1 MGKVRGVLKALW
13 HGPWFRPALRYT
25 LLFALTIAASPYLA
39 VLWRI
44 ILYGD
49 TSDQMLLIMLASG
62 VWYVRKLWR
71 LRKRKRTETDE
82 SRPADQEPSHD
93 I

>member
-13 HGPWFRPALRYT
+13 HGPWFRPVLQYT
-25 LLFALTIAASPYLA
+25 LLFALTVAASPYLA

-49 TSDQMLLIMLASG
+49 TSDQMLLIVFAAG
-62 VWYVRKLWR
+62 VWYVRKLWL

-82 SRPADQEPSHD
+82 SRTADLESSND

>member
-13 HGPWFRPALRYT
+13 RGPWFRPALRCT
-25 LLFALTIAASPYLA
+25 LLFALTVAASPYLA

-62 VWYVRKLWR
+62 VWYVRKLWL

>member
-25 LLFALTIAASPYLA
+25 LLFALTVAASPYLA

-49 TSDQMLLIMLASG
+49 TSDQMLLIMFAAG

-71 LRKRKRTETDE
+71 LRGRKSMQTDE

>member
-13 HGPWFRPALRYT
+13 HGPWFRPALQYT
-25 LLFALTIAASPYLA
+25 LLFALTVAASPYLA

-49 TSDQMLLIMLASG
+49 AFDQMLLIMFAAG
-62 VWYVRKLWR
+62 VWYVRKLWL
-71 LRKRKRTETDE
+71 LRKRKRTEADE
-82 SRPADQEPSHD
+82 SRTSDQEPSD
-93 I
+93 DM

>member
-13 HGPWFRPALRYT
+13 HGPWFRPALQYT
-25 LLFALTIAASPYLA
+25 LLFALTVAASPYLA

-49 TSDQMLLIMLASG
+49 ASDQMFLIMFAAG
-62 VWYVRKLWR
+62 VWYVRKLWL
-71 LRKRKRTETDE
+71 LRKRKRTKTDE
-82 SRPADQEPSHD
+82 SRTSDQKPSND
-93 I
+93 M

>member
-1 MGKVRGVLKALW
+1 MGRVRNVLHDLW
-13 HGPWFRPALRYT
+13 YGPWFRPALKYT
-25 LLFALTIAASPYLA
+25 LLFVLMVAASPYLA

-49 TSDQMLLIMLASG
+49 ASDQMLLIMLAAG
-62 VWYVRKLWR
+62 IWYVRKLWR
-71 LRKRKRTETDE
+71 LRKRKRAETDE
-82 SRPADQEPSHD
+82 SRTADREPPHD

>member
-13 HGPWFRPALRYT
+13 HGPWFRPALQYT
-25 LLFALTIAASPYLA
+25 LLFALTVAASPYLA

-49 TSDQMLLIMLASG
+49 TSDQMLLIMFAAG

-71 LRKRKRTETDE
+71 LRKRKRTKTDE
-82 SRPADQEPSHD
+82 SRTANQKPSHD

>member
-25 LLFALTIAASPYLA
+25 LLFALTVAASPYLA

-49 TSDQMLLIMLASG
+49 TSDQMLLIVFAAG
-62 VWYVRKLWR
+62 VWYVRKLWL
-71 LRKRKRTETDE
+71 LRKRKRTETNE
-82 SRPADQEPSHD
+82 SRTADREPPND

>member
-13 HGPWFRPALRYT
+13 RGPWFRPALRYT
-25 LLFALTIAASPYLA
+25 LLFALTVAASPYLA
-39 VLWRI
+39 ILWRI

-49 TSDQMLLIMLASG
+49 ASDQMLLIMLAAG

-71 LRKRKRTETDE
+71 LRGRKRVRADE
-82 SRPADQEPSHD
+82 SRSAEQKP
-93 I
+93 

>member
-25 LLFALTIAASPYLA
+25 LLFALTVAASPYLA
-39 VLWRI
+39 ILWRI

-49 TSDQMLLIMLASG
+49 TSDQMLLIMFASG

-71 LRKRKRTETDE
+71 LRGRKRVRTDE
-82 SRPADQEPSHD
+82 SRSAEQKP
-93 I
+93 

>member
-25 LLFALTIAASPYLA
+25 LLFALTVAASPYLA

>member
-13 HGPWFRPALRYT
+13 RGPWFRPALRCT
-25 LLFALTIAASPYLA
+25 LLFALTVAASPYLA
-39 VLWRI
+39 ILWRI

-49 TSDQMLLIMLASG
+49 ASDQMLLIMLAAG

-71 LRKRKRTETDE
+71 LRGRKRVRTDE
-82 SRPADQEPSHD
+82 SRSAEQKP
-93 I
+93 

>member
-13 HGPWFRPALRYT
+13 RGPWFRPALRYT
-25 LLFALTIAASPYLA
+25 LLFALTVAASPYLA
-39 VLWRI
+39 ILWRI

-49 TSDQMLLIMLASG
+49 ASDQMLLIMLAAG

-71 LRKRKRTETDE
+71 LRGRKRVRTDE
-82 SRPADQEPSHD
+82 SRSTEQKP
-93 I
+93 

>member
-13 HGPWFRPALRYT
+13 HGPWFRPALQYT
-25 LLFALTIAASPYLA
+25 LLFALTVAASPYLA

-49 TSDQMLLIMLASG
+49 TSDQMLLIMFAAG
-62 VWYVRKLWR
+62 VWYVRKLWL
-71 LRKRKRTETDE
+71 LRKRKRTKTDE
-82 SRPADQEPSHD
+82 SRTSNQELPND
-93 I
+93 M

>member
-1 MGKVRGVLKALW
+1 MGKMKGVLKALW
-13 HGPWFRPALRYT
+13 HGPWFRPALQYT
-25 LLFALTIAASPYLA
+25 LLFALTVAASPYLA

-49 TSDQMLLIMLASG
+49 ASDQMLLIMFAAG
-62 VWYVRKLWR
+62 VWYVRQLWR
-71 LRKRKRTETDE
+71 LRKRKRAETDE
-82 SRPADQEPSHD
+82 SRTADREPPND

>member
-13 HGPWFRPALRYT
+13 HGSWFLPALRYT
-25 LLFALTIAASPYLA
+25 LLFALTVAASPYLA

-49 TSDQMLLIMLASG
+49 ASDQMLLIMLAAG
-62 VWYVRKLWR
+62 VWYVRKLWL

-82 SRPADQEPSHD
+82 SRSANQEPSHD

>member
-13 HGPWFRPALRYT
+13 HGPWFRPALQYT
-25 LLFALTIAASPYLA
+25 LLFALTVAASPYLA

-49 TSDQMLLIMLASG
+49 TSDQMLLIMFAAG
-62 VWYVRKLWR
+62 VWYVRKLWP
-71 LRKRKRTETDE
+71 LRKRKRTKTDE
-82 SRPADQEPSHD
+82 SRTADQKPSHD

>member
-13 HGPWFRPALRYT
+13 RGPWFRPALRYT
-25 LLFALTIAASPYLA
+25 LLFALTVAASPYLA
-39 VLWRI
+39 ILWRI

-49 TSDQMLLIMLASG
+49 ASDQMLLIMLAAG

-71 LRKRKRTETDE
+71 LRGRKRVRTDE
-82 SRPADQEPSHD
+82 SRSAEQKP
-93 I
+93 

>member
-13 HGPWFRPALRYT
+13 HGPWFRPALQYT
-25 LLFALTIAASPYLA
+25 LLFALTVAASPYLA

-49 TSDQMLLIMLASG
+49 TSDQMLLIMFAAG
-62 VWYVRKLWR
+62 VWYVRKLWL
-71 LRKRKRTETDE
+71 LRKRKRTKTDE
-82 SRPADQEPSHD
+82 SRTADQKPSND
-93 I
+93 M

>member
-13 HGPWFRPALRYT
+13 RGPWFRPALRYT

-39 VLWRI
+39 ILWRI

-49 TSDQMLLIMLASG
+49 ASDQMLLIMLAAG

-71 LRKRKRTETDE
+71 LRGRKCVRTDE
-82 SRPADQEPSHD
+82 SRSAEQKP
-93 I
+93 

>member
-82 SRPADQEPSHD
+82 SRPEDQ
-93 I
+93 

>member
-1 MGKVRGVLKALW
+1 MARG
-13 HGPWFRPALRYT
+13 FRPALRYT

-39 VLWRI
+39 ILWRI
-44 ILYGD
+44 ILYGNA
-49 TSDQMLLIMLASG
+49 SDQMLLIMFAAG

-82 SRPADQEPSHD
+82 SQSAER
-93 I
+93 